1 MKKRLLFIA
10 VALLLSNCESIFVE
24 DISDNSIVLLAPL
37 TNSKVA
43 NGSVTFTWQGIRDA
57 TQYEIQIATPSFANA
72 SQIVLDSTTT
82 KTLISKD
89 LKVNNYEWRVRA
101 FNTAYN
107 TVYVTNAFTVIATD
121 FESKIISLMLPVDK
135 DATNVKKQHLKWQ
148 ALDGVNEY
156 RVQVWQPD
164 TNGAKL
170 KDQAVSSTSYE
181 YEFPE
186 GDFTWQVRGE
196 TSSKNTVFSAR
207 TITVDTTAP
216 NTPTLELPVDN
227 AAIAVNTSIDF
238 KWNRTSLAGTPELDS
253 IYFYSEIG
261 LKNLV
266 QKNLGA
272 SKEYSKGD
280 FSVGDYYWFV
290 KSFDTA
296 GNESISSATRKLIIN

>member
-10 VALLLSNCESIFVE
+10 VVLLLSNCESIFVE
-24 DISDNSIVLLAPL
+24 DISENPIILLAPS
-37 TNSKVA
+37 TNSEVA
-43 NGSVTFTWQGIRDA
+43 NGSVIFTWQGVRDA

-72 SQIVLDSTTT
+72 SQIVLDSITTT
-82 KTLISKD
+82 TLISKD
-89 LKVNNYEWRVRA
+89 LKLNDYEWRVRA
-101 FNTAYN
+101 FNSAYN
-107 TVYVTNAFTVIATD
+107 TPYVTNAFTVIATD
-121 FESKIISLMLPVDK
+121 FESKIISLLLPVDQV
-135 DATNVKKQHLKWQ
+135 ATNVKTQHLNWQ
-148 ALDGVNEY
+148 VLEGVNEY

-164 TNGAKL
+164 TNGTKL
-170 KDQAVSSTSYE
+170 KDEAVTSTSYE

-207 TITVDTTAP
+207 TITVDATAP
-216 NTPTLELPVDN
+216 NTPILDLPADN

-238 KWNRTSLAGTPELDS
+238 KWNSTSLAGTPELDS
-253 IYFYSEIG
+253 IYFYSEIS
-261 LKNLV
+261 LQNLV
-266 QKNLGA
+266 LKNLGA